1 MLLGVGGLATGA
13 FVEPGPGVAAPGG
26 QGLATVAEVPGTVA
40 EVPGI
45 VELVDEVDEVPVPV
59 AGELVLVDGVVP
71 VAVVLLV
78 PGAVVELVV
87 LPMRVPLF
95 EGVQGAVV
103 VVTPVCPVV
112 VP

>member
-59 AGELVLVDGVVP
+59 AVDGVVP
-71 VAVVLLV
+71 VVVVLLV

-87 LPMRVPLF
+87 LPMLVPLF

>member
-59 AGELVLVDGVVP
+59 AVDGVVP
-71 VAVVLLV
+71 VVVVLLV
-78 PGAVVELVV
+78 PGVAVELVV
-87 LPMRVPLF
+87 LPMLVPLF

-103 VVTPVCPVV
+103 VVTPVCPV
-112 VP
+112 